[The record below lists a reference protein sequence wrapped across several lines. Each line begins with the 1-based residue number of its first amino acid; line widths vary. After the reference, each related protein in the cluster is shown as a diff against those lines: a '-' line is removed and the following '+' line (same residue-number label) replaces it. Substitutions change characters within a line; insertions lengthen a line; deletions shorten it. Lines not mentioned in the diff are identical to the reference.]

1 MTPATRVVTAPHSLY
16 TVRYTNR
23 ERGLEEL
30 RRMREQAGLT
40 QVDLAKASGVDRGTI
55 IKIES
60 GKRSPSI
67 ETLEKLAD
75 AMGREMGDFFPK
87 GQASLFEGPEQR
99 RDPGPLPWTTY
110 INELATDLEEWSFGF
125 HKGGDP
131 ADLPEREFLA
141 FVGGASVAGET
152 YRRAQETVEPLAIQH
167 QDEDLARAWRR
178 LSRVMLAMVTPA
190 VEHRLSGMEQGTLPD
205 NVVELKARVA

>member
-1 MTPATRVVTAPHSLY
+1 MYTARH
-16 TVRYTNR
+16 TTR

-30 RRMREQAGLT
+30 RRMREEAGLT
-40 QVDLAKASGVDRGTI
+40 QVGLAKASGVDRATI
-55 IKIES
+55 NKVEQ

-67 ETLEKLAD
+67 ETLEKLAA
-75 AMGREMGDFFPK
+75 AMNHEMSDFFPK
-87 GQASLFEGPEQR
+87 GQASLFEDPAEQR
-99 RDPGPLPWTTY
+99 RASSPIPWTAY

-131 ADLPEREFLA
+131 AELPEREFLA
-141 FVGGASVAGET
+141 YVGGASVAAET
-152 YRRAQETVEPLAIQH
+152 YGRAQKTVEPLAVQH

-178 LSRVMLAMVTPA
+178 LSRVMLAMVTPG
-190 VEHRLSGMEQGTLPD
+190 VERRAAHLEPGTLPD